1 MNGVESCHDAE
12 DSASWARYQNDAA
25 ERGGEARSMTISW
38 SCVQRTYA
46 SEETEDWA
54 SAQEPGLDYSLGV
67 FEQRFHDH
75 HSDKLSLAN

>member
-1 MNGVESCHDAE
+1 MVLNPVTTPKIPPVGRAN
-12 DSASWARYQNDAA
+12 RMTQQ
-25 ERGGEARSMTISW
+25 RGGEARSMTISW

>member
-1 MNGVESCHDAE
+1 
-12 DSASWARYQNDAA
+12 
-25 ERGGEARSMTISW
+25 MTISW

-46 SEETEDWA
+46 SAETEDWA